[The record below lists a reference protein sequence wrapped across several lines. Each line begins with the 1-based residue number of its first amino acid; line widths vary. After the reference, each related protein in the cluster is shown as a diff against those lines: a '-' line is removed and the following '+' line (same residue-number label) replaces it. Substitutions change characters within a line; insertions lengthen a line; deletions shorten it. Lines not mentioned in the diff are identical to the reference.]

1 MCRQQPGVCTHNVKV
16 GGVGRAGEPGGPGR
30 AARLHVYDGGA
41 QAVDVDLGVV
51 TATQHHLWAHVH
63 LEEVE
68 EGWVGW
74 SVLLKYL
81 KEVKR

>member
-1 MCRQQPGVCTHNVKV
+1 MCTHDVKV
-16 GGVGRAGEPGGPGR
+16 GGVCRAGEPGGPGGT
-30 AARLHVYDGGA
+30 AGLHVNDGGA
-41 QAVDVDLGVV
+41 QAVDVNLGVV

-68 EGWVGW
+68 EGWGGG
-74 SVLLKYL
+74 VLLMYL